1 MIRQWAT
8 LIVGTEKHL
17 MSSHSKLAVLFSAGV
32 LATAVNAQA
41 DSVTVFDG
49 GLLFS
54 NGAFFDGSKT
64 LNLGDHDLI
73 VTAEHYNRDAV
84 LKWVTNLVA
93 KALTD
98 GHGIMGTGSAQTGL
112 AVLLNNDG
120 SDNPL
125 FDLFDGR
132 KVNINTILV
141 KHTWNGD
148 TNLDGIINADDY
160 FSIDSGFVSQ
170 LPGYRNGDL
179 NYDGLIN
186 ADDYFLIDSAFVGQT
201 STASDGSP
209 ILAIATYPAGVP
221 VPLPASVWGGLALL
235 AGLAVHRVARR
246 D

>member
-1 MIRQWAT
+1 
-8 LIVGTEKHL
+8 
-17 MSSHSKLAVLFSAGV
+17 MSSHSKLAVFFSAGV
-32 LATAVNAQA
+32 LATAVTVQA
-41 DSVTVFDG
+41 GSVPVFNG
-49 GLLFS
+49 GLLLS
-54 NGAFFDGSKT
+54 TGAFFDGSKT

-73 VTAEHYNRDAV
+73 VTAEQYNRDAV

-98 GHGIMGTGSAQTGL
+98 GHGIIGAGSANTGL

-125 FDLFDGR
+125 FGRFDDR
-132 KVNINTILV
+132 NVNINTILV

-148 TNLDGIINADDY
+148 TNLDGVINADDY
-160 FSIDSGFVSQ
+160 FSIDVGFVSQ

-186 ADDYFLIDSAFVGQT
+186 ADDYFLMDSAFVGQT

-209 ILAIATYPAGVP
+209 ILGIATYPAGAP